1 MYPYVLPD
9 PKVRF
14 ARPTVLIP
22 NPTTSFQALLP
33 ELELCIKISGVS
45 WNIGSL
51 AYKIRSRVVDA
62 HQQGILPEPGQ
73 TCLRRLADYVTC
85 AADTILAYHEIFR
98 GIRVAIN
105 STDTSLDSDV
115 LAIYE
120 RYDDFLR
127 MQDVLASL
135 EGPVMQ
141 SLHGLGEYVIQEFS
155 YPPGIHFFVMRV
167 LGPDSWGCR
176 EIALQEVPPL
186 LDASRTCVK
195 QLKDLAAQLRACA
208 GAMWTR
214 FSLVRLSEI
223 RALTDEVRG
232 KLDLLVV
239 RASGDL
245 PSLASSIRSDGRII
259 LELTMPRNYDR
270 HTI

>member
-1 MYPYVLPD
+1 MLSVATAAQFQHIRSHTSYLLTLLNIWTMYPYVLPD

-45 WNIGSL
+45 WDIGRL

-62 HQQGILPEPGQ
+62 HPKGTLPEPGQ

-98 GIRVAIN
+98 GIRVAIT

-186 LDASRTCVK
+186 LDASRMGVIVFGNYPQRKTVP
-195 QLKDLAAQLRACA
+195 
-208 GAMWTR
+208 T
-214 FSLVRLSEI
+214 
-223 RALTDEVRG
+223 EV
-232 KLDLLVV
+232 
-239 RASGDL
+239 A
-245 PSLASSIRSDGRII
+245 
-259 LELTMPRNYDR
+259 
-270 HTI
+270 